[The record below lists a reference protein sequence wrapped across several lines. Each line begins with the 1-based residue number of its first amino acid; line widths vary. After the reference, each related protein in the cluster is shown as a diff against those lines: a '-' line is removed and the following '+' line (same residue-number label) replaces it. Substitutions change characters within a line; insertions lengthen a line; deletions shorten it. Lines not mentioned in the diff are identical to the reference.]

1 MPRKPIINPTKPSL
15 VIVSIFI
22 IFPIRAENNGIAPT
36 IIAVRAVPILGM
48 AMENPINCKHTV
60 VAPTTANGLIPIE
73 KSNLRLVSNA
83 ISSSTELAINDLI
96 QTAPTQP
103 KPSTTRSTN
112 KNDNPQRIL
121 RTENFASTSTLTPTG
136 YIR

>member
-1 MPRKPIINPTKPSL
+1 
-15 VIVSIFI
+15 
-22 IFPIRAENNGIAPT
+22 
-36 IIAVRAVPILGM
+36 
-48 AMENPINCKHTV
+48 MENPINCKHTV

-73 KSNLRLVSNA
+73 KSNLLLAINE
-83 ISSSTELAINDLI
+83 ISSSVPLAINDLI